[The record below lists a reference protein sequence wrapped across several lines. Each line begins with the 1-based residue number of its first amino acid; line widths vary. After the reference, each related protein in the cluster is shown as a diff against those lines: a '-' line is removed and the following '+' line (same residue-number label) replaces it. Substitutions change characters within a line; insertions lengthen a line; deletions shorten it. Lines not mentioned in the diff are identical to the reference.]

1 MCLGSML
8 GTLLIFYIKDLDENV
23 PDVVSKFEDY
33 TKIDDRIDSDEDY
46 QELRWDLDQQTCE
59 VLHFLGR

>member
-1 MCLGSML
+1 MFQ
-8 GTLLIFYIKDLDENV
+8 TW
-23 PDVVSKFEDY
+23 VSKFEDY